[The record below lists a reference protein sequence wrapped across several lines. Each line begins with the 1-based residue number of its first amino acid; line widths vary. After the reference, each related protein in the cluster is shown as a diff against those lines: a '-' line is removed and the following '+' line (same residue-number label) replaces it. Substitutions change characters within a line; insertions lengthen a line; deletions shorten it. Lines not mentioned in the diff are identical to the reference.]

1 MTLPPLPAA
10 AYADKKH
17 HDPVY
22 DAIYFTKAQ
31 MREYGQQCYQAAVDK
46 AAAYIDSR
54 YDPCEPWL
62 TPESFKELMK

>member
-1 MTLPPLPAA
+1 MTLPPLPEPNIERISG
-10 AYADKKH
+10 H
-17 HDPVY
+17 REPFISY
-22 DAIYFTKAQ
+22 DAEQ